1 MTNVLPEPAATVLAT
16 LLEGNERY
24 ASDQPRHPHRGRETR
39 TSLEGGQRP
48 IAAVLACSDARVPPT
63 LVFDQGL
70 GDLFIVRNAGQVL
83 TPGALASLEFA
94 VLELGVSLIA
104 VLAHEGCG
112 AVRAAAGT
120 FGGDTIPEGHL
131 AQVLAPL
138 APAVA
143 FAARRSPPGAGV
155 DALACRAGTA
165 HLRMTVA
172 ALRTAGPVIATRIE
186 RGSLGVAGLTY
197 ELASGRTRVL
207 DAAAT
212 ERPTPA

>member
-1 MTNVLPEPAATVLAT
+1 MDDTLPPRAAAVLAD
-16 LLEGNERY
+16 LVEGNQRY
-24 ASDQPRHPHRGRETR
+24 ANDAPRHPHRGRETR
-39 TSLEGGQRP
+39 ASLTDGQHP

-94 VLELGVSLIA
+94 VLELGVSLI
-104 VLAHEGCG
+104 VVMAHEACG
-112 AVRAAAGT
+112 AVRAATAT
-120 FGGDTIPEGHL
+120 FGGDTVPEGHL

-143 FAARRSPPGAGV
+143 VAARRGEADESL
-155 DALACRAGTA
+155 DALACRAGEA

-172 ALRTAGPVIATRIE
+172 ALRHAGPIIATRVADG
-186 RGSLGVAGLTY
+186 RLGVVGLSY
-197 ELASGRTRVL
+197 ELASGRTRL
-207 DAAAT
+207 LA
-212 ERPTPA
+212 R

>member
-1 MTNVLPEPAATVLAT
+1 MDAQLPASAASVLAT

-24 ASDQPRHPHRGRETR
+24 ANDTPRHPHQGRETR
-39 TSLEGGQRP
+39 ASLAEGQHP
-48 IAAVLACSDARVPPT
+48 IAAILACSDARVPPT

-94 VLELGVSLIA
+94 VLELGVSLI
-104 VLAHEGCG
+104 VVMAHEACG
-112 AVRAAAGT
+112 AVRAAAAT
-120 FGGDTIPEGHL
+120 FGGDEVPEGHL

-143 FAARRSPPGAGV
+143 FAARRGDADEGV
-155 DALACRAGTA
+155 EALACRAGEA

-172 ALRTAGPVIATRIE
+172 ALRNAGPVIATRVAD
-186 RGSLGVAGLTY
+186 GHLGVVGLSY
-197 ELASGRTRVL
+197 ELASGRTRV
-207 DAAAT
+207 AA
-212 ERPTPA
+212 R

>member
-1 MTNVLPEPAATVLAT
+1 MGVHLPPAAASVLAT

-24 ASDQPRHPHRGRETR
+24 ATDAPRHPHQGRETR
-39 TSLEGGQRP
+39 ASLAEGQHP
-48 IAAVLACSDARVPPT
+48 IAAILACSDARVPPT

-94 VLELGVSLIA
+94 VLELGVSLI
-104 VLAHEGCG
+104 VVMAHEACG
-112 AVRAAAGT
+112 AVRAAAAT
-120 FGGDTIPEGHL
+120 FGGDDVPEGHL

-143 FAARRSPPGAGV
+143 VAARRGDADEGV
-155 DALACRAGTA
+155 EALACRAGEA

-172 ALRTAGPVIATRIE
+172 ALSHAGPVIATRVADG
-186 RGSLGVAGLTY
+186 RLGVAGLTY
-197 ELASGRTRVL
+197 ELASGRTHL
-207 DAAAT
+207 TA
-212 ERPTPA
+212 P

>member
-1 MTNVLPEPAATVLAT
+1 MRHVLPPPAAAVLAM
-16 LLEGNERY
+16 LLAGNERY

-39 TSLEGGQRP
+39 TSLADGQHP

-94 VLELGVSLIA
+94 VLELDVSLIV

-112 AVRAAAGT
+112 AVRAATGT
-120 FGGDTIPEGHL
+120 FGGDAVPQGQL
-131 AQVLAPL
+131 ATVLAPL

-143 FAARRSPPGAGV
+143 FAARRAPPDEALG
-155 DALACRAGTA
+155 ALACRAGAA

-172 ALRTAGPVIATRIE
+172 ALRAAGPVIRERIE
-186 RGSLGVAGLTY
+186 RGGLGVAGLTY
-197 ELASGRTRVL
+197 ELSSGRTRVL
-207 DAAAT
+207 EDLSD
-212 ERPTPA
+212 EPSPPG

>member
-1 MTNVLPEPAATVLAT
+1 MVVHLPPSAASVLAT

-24 ASDQPRHPHRGRETR
+24 AADAPRHPHRGRETR
-39 TSLEGGQRP
+39 ASLAEGQHP
-48 IAAVLACSDARVPPT
+48 IAAILACSDARVPPT

-94 VLELGVSLIA
+94 VLELGVSLI
-104 VLAHEGCG
+104 VVMAHEACG
-112 AVRAAAGT
+112 AVRAAAAT
-120 FGGDTIPEGHL
+120 FGGDEVPEGHL

-143 FAARRSPPGAGV
+143 VAARRGDAGEGV
-155 DALACRAGTA
+155 DALACRAGEA

-172 ALRTAGPVIATRIE
+172 ALRNAGPIIATRVADD
-186 RGSLGVAGLTY
+186 RLGVVGLSY
-197 ELASGRTRVL
+197 ELASGRTHL
-207 DAAAT
+207 M
-212 ERPTPA
+212 TP